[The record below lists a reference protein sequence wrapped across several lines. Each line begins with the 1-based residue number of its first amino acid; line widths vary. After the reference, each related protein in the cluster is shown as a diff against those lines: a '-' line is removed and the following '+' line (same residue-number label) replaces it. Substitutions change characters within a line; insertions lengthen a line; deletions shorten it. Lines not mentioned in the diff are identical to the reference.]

1 MAPEETPPDKG
12 YSGVFDLPPE
22 GGGLTES
29 ERLLARLCRKSFLS
43 LWAFPN
49 LHTDEGFNQ
58 GRGAAKEFTDVLLV
72 FGDDVVLFSDK
83 HVAFNEGKTVEVA
96 WARWYRRAILKS
108 ANQLHGA
115 LHWLKRFPNRIFLD
129 AKCTRRPPIKLPD
142 PSRARHHLVAVTRGS
157 YSACSKWYPGSLGTL
172 QIRSDIGVDPDPN
185 RPFSVGLGDRN
196 KPFVHILDEFSL
208 EVILEEFDT
217 AVDFITYL
225 RAREDFLTDPN
236 HVVMATGEEQ
246 LVASYLLNMIDEKH
260 WFTPAFEDGQEPSLV
275 SFDESLYPSI
285 RERPEYQAKKQADR
299 ASYFWDKLIE
309 GFIRLGDPKI
319 VNPDFVQ
326 DNAQT
331 EEALR
336 IIASES
342 RFRRRMLT
350 DAFRE
355 ALLKAKE
362 KPMLR
367 WMARSFAVTEDS
379 DRVYVFLIFPKSDG
393 DTYEKYRKYRVSV
406 LHAYCRC
413 LKLKFP
419 VANTFVGLAF
429 DHPLKSYKGSSEDL
443 FIYKCETLTDAE
455 LQETERY
462 RRELNI
468 LPDTLELQRAHADEF
483 PPPTQNADSSP
494 FEHDQQ
500 KTPRQD
506 PSARRKRK
514 RAIAKASR
522 RRNRGKK

>member
-1 MAPEETPPDKG
+1 
-12 YSGVFDLPPE
+12 LPPA

-29 ERLLARLCRKSFLS
+29 ERLLARLCRRSFLS

-49 LHTDEGFNQ
+49 LHTDEGFKQ

-72 FGDDVVLFSDK
+72 FGHDVVLFSDK
-83 HVAFNEGKTVEVA
+83 HVAFNEEKTLEVA
-96 WARWYRRAILKS
+96 WTRWYKRAILKS

-129 AKCTRRPPIKLPD
+129 AKCTRQLPISFPD
-142 PSRARHHLVAVTRGS
+142 PSRAKYHLVAVTRGS
-157 YSACSKWYPGSLGTL
+157 YDACAKWYHGSLGTL
-172 QIRSDIGVDPDPN
+172 KIRSDIGVDPDPS

-196 KPFVHILDEFSL
+196 KPFVHALDEFSL

-225 RAREDFLTDPN
+225 RAREAFLTDPN

-246 LVASYLLNMIDEKH
+246 LVASYLLNMISEKH
-260 WFTPAFEDGQEPSLV
+260 WFTPAFEDGQVPSLL

-299 ASYFWDKLIE
+299 PSYFWDKLIE

-319 VNPDFVQ
+319 VSLDFAQ

-331 EEALR
+331 EEGLR

-350 DAFRE
+350 DALRE
-355 ALLKAKE
+355 ALVKARDR
-362 KPMLR
+362 PTLR
-367 WMARSFAVTEDS
+367 WMARTFAVTEDS

-393 DTYEKYRKYRVSV
+393 DTYEEYRKHRVSV

-413 LKLKFP
+413 LKLKFAA
-419 VANTFVGLAF
+419 ANTFVGLAF
-429 DHPLKSYKGSSEDL
+429 DHPLKNYKGSSEDL
-443 FIYKCETLTDAE
+443 FIYKCEILTEAE
-455 LQETERY
+455 LQEIERY

-468 LPDTLELQRAHADEF
+468 LPDTLELQHAHADEF
-483 PPPTQNADSSP
+483 PPPAQSVDSKP
-494 FEHDQQ
+494 LEHDHQ
-500 KTPRQD
+500 KTPRED

-522 RRNRGKK
+522 RRNRKKHK